1 MKKVLYIIMCLCA
14 MVSCAERR
22 EYREAL
28 SRAQDIIETQPDS
41 ALMILDSLGQHS
53 AEFGYRFRMEHLLYR
68 TYAEAKTGVLFDT
81 DSLTRELVDY
91 FGNRSSGNEPML
103 AYYMHGCALMDIGRA
118 PEALQSL
125 YDAINRADT
134 VNNLPACHILR
145 GIYGQM
151 AGIFHKQNLPQ
162 DEIWAWTN
170 QIECV
175 RRTSNDVAYIIA
187 QSQLLRPYTIIGDY
201 DKVLKIIDETYN
213 GLLQLG
219 NNQLASQSLGP
230 AIYIYVE
237 RGQLDQAQRYMELYE
252 RESGL
257 FDSLGNISAGR
268 EGYYYI
274 KGFTELALNNDTL
287 AELNFRKAI
296 KHGFLSEGYRGLL
309 HVYRERG
316 DMDSIVHFSVMYEAA
331 QDTLHDRMRTDAIHQ
346 MASLYNYTRSEKE
359 AEIAREQA
367 QRNRALFMWAV
378 FCAAIIIG
386 GLFLGLKK
394 ITRKKKQ
401 RIAKLERDLNLAL
414 DSRNEIQEELLQ
426 LKAQDYEAVIAAKEV
441 RLAELS
447 ATIEQLQADND
458 AYKAGTITLK
468 KDNPDSFKDSEI
480 AKLFLKKANDINV
493 KINTTER
500 EWEQLLVR
508 FQKDNPVIYDKF
520 RSGRSLSKLEMRIC
534 ILLILDISE
543 TAISLMTETAA
554 SVVSNS
560 KTRANEK
567 LFAQKEAS
575 SLKSNLFQFLRNSI
589 RPN

>member
-1 MKKVLYIIMCLCA
+1 

-28 SRAQDIIETQPDS
+28 SRAQDIIEARPDS

-53 AEFGYRFRMEHLLYR
+53 AEFGYRFRMKYLLYR

-134 VNNLPACHILR
+134 VNNLSAYHILR

-151 AGIFHKQNLPQ
+151 ADIFHKQNLPQ
-162 DEIWAWTN
+162 DEIWAMSHY
-170 QIECV
+170 IEYV
-175 RRTSNDVAYIIA
+175 RKTLGEVDYIIA
-187 QSQLLRPYTIIGDY
+187 KNQMMSPYYILGAIDTVLL
-201 DKVLKIIDETYN
+201 IIDEEYN
-213 GLLQLG
+213 SFTQLG
-219 NNQLASQSLGP
+219 YSQKAVSSMGI
-230 AIYIYVE
+230 AAHIYTD
-237 RGQLDQAQRYMELYE
+237 RGQLSEAERCLNIFE
-252 RESGL
+252 RESGA

-268 EGYYYI
+268 EYYYYT
-274 KGFTELALNNDTL
+274 KGKYELAIKNIDS
-287 AELNFRKAI
+287 AEKYFRKAI
-296 KHGFLSEGYRGLL
+296 KYGYLSEGCKGLL

-316 DMDSIVHFSVMYEAA
+316 DMDSIVHFSEMYEAA
-331 QDTLHDRMRTDAIHQ
+331 QDSLHDRMRTEAIHQ

>member
-1 MKKVLYIIMCLCA
+1 MCLCA

-28 SRAQDIIETQPDS
+28 GRAQEIIEERPDS
-41 ALMILDSLGQHS
+41 ALTILDSLGQHS
-53 AEFGYRFRMEHLLYR
+53 PEFGYRFRMEYLLYR
-68 TYAEAKTGVLFDT
+68 TYAEAKTGKEFDT

-91 FGNRSSGNEPML
+91 FGDRSSGNEPAL

-118 PEALQSL
+118 PESLQSF

-134 VNNLPACHILR
+134 VNNLPACRILR

-162 DEIWAWTN
+162 DEIWAWEN
-170 QIECV
+170 CIECV
-175 RRTSNDVAYIIA
+175 KITSSEEEYIETKG
-187 QSQLLRPYTIIGDY
+187 QLIRPYCLLDSL
-201 DKVLKIIDETYN
+201 DKVLSIIDEEY
-213 GLLQLG
+213 
-219 NNQLASQSLGP
+219 QSLKRLGKYQEAADALSA
-230 AIYIYVE
+230 AIHIYTD
-237 RGQLDQAQRYMELYE
+237 RGQLSEAERCMTIFE
-252 RESGL
+252 RESGA
-257 FDSLGNISAGR
+257 FDSIGNISKGR
-268 EGYYYI
+268 EYYYYT
-274 KGFTELALNNDTL
+274 KGKYELARKNIDS
-287 AELNFRKAI
+287 AEKYFRKAI
-296 KHGFLSEGYRGLL
+296 KYGYLSEGCKGLL

-316 DMDSIVHFSVMYEAA
+316 NQDSIVHFSVMYEAA

>member
-1 MKKVLYIIMCLCA
+1 MA
-14 MVSCAERR
+14 SCAERR

-41 ALMILDSLGQHS
+41 ALVILDSLGQHS
-53 AEFGYRFRMEHLLYR
+53 AEFGNRFRMEHLLYR

-81 DSLTRELVDY
+81 DSLTRKLVDY
-91 FGNRSSGNEPML
+91 FGDRGSGNEPML

-151 AGIFHKQNLPQ
+151 ADIFHKQNLPQ
-162 DEIWAWTN
+162 DEIWAMN
-170 QIECV
+170 HYIEYV
-175 RRTSNDVAYIIA
+175 RKTLGEVDYILA
-187 QSQLLRPYTIIGDY
+187 KSQMIKPYYILGDEDAVLRLLY
-201 DKVLKIIDETYN
+201 DKYSALK
-213 GLLQLG
+213 QLG
-219 NNQLASQSLGP
+219 KNEQALSSWGIVAH
-230 AIYIYVE
+230 IYTN
-237 RGQLDQAQRYMELYE
+237 RGQLEEAQKAIELFE
-252 RESGL
+252 SESGL
-257 FDSLGNISAGR
+257 FDEKGNIVKGK
-268 EGYYYI
+268 EGYYFT
-274 KGFTELALNNDTL
+274 KGNYCLATKNIDL
-287 AELNFRKAI
+287 AEQNFRKAI
-296 KHGFLSEGYRGLL
+296 QYGYLSEGYRGLL
-309 HVYRERG
+309 HVYRKRG
-316 DMDSIVHFSVMYEAA
+316 DMDSIVHFSVTYEAA
-331 QDTLHDRMRTDAIHQ
+331 QDSLHDRMRIDAIHQ

-359 AEIAREQA
+359 AEMAREQA
-367 QRNRALFMWAV
+367 QRNRTLLMWAV
-378 FCAAIIIG
+378 LVAVIIIG
-386 GLFLGLKK
+386 GLVLVFKSVS
-394 ITRKKKQ
+394 RKKKQ
-401 RIAKLERDLNLAL
+401 RIVKLEQDLNLAL
-414 DSRNEIQEELLQ
+414 ETRNEIQEELRQ
-426 LKAQDYEAVIAAKEV
+426 LKSHDFEAVIASKET
-441 RLAELS
+441 RLEELS

-458 AYKAGTITLK
+458 AYKVGTIPLK
-468 KDNPDSFKDSEI
+468 KDNPDSFKDSKI

-567 LFAQKEAS
+567 LFAQKEAT

>member
-1 MKKVLYIIMCLCA
+1 

-41 ALMILDSLGQHS
+41 ALVILDSLGQHS
-53 AEFGYRFRMEHLLYR
+53 AEFGNRFRMEHLLYR

-81 DSLTRELVDY
+81 DSLTRKLVDY
-91 FGNRSSGNEPML
+91 FGDRGSGNEPML

-151 AGIFHKQNLPQ
+151 ADIFHKQNLPQ
-162 DEIWAWTN
+162 DEIWAMN
-170 QIECV
+170 HYIEYV
-175 RRTSNDVAYIIA
+175 RKTLGEVDYILA
-187 QSQLLRPYTIIGDY
+187 KSQMIKPYYILGDEDAVLRLLY
-201 DKVLKIIDETYN
+201 DKYSALK
-213 GLLQLG
+213 QLG
-219 NNQLASQSLGP
+219 KNEQALSSWGIVAH
-230 AIYIYVE
+230 IYTN
-237 RGQLDQAQRYMELYE
+237 RGQLEEAQKAIELFE
-252 RESGL
+252 SESGL
-257 FDSLGNISAGR
+257 FDEKGNIVKGK
-268 EGYYYI
+268 EGYYFT
-274 KGFTELALNNDTL
+274 KGNYCLATKNIDL
-287 AELNFRKAI
+287 AEQNFRKAI
-296 KHGFLSEGYRGLL
+296 QYGYLSEGYRGLL
-309 HVYRERG
+309 NVYRQKC

-359 AEIAREQA
+359 AEMAKEQA
-367 QRNRALFMWAV
+367 QRNRTLLMWAV
-378 FCAAIIIG
+378 LVAVIIIG
-386 GLFLGLKK
+386 GLVLVFKSVS
-394 ITRKKKQ
+394 RKKKQ
-401 RIAKLERDLNLAL
+401 RIVKLEQDLNLAL
-414 DSRNEIQEELLQ
+414 ETRNEIQEELRQ
-426 LKAQDYEAVIAAKEV
+426 LKSHDFEAVIASKET
-441 RLAELS
+441 RLEELS

-458 AYKAGTITLK
+458 AYKVGTIPLK
-468 KDNPDSFKDSEI
+468 KDNPDSFKDSKI

-567 LFAQKEAS
+567 LFAQKEAT